1 LTDVRSS
8 AFQGISFTGAAL
20 VVALLAGGASQ
31 SYAAPDSTS
40 HRGDAVRLAQ
50 APADTPPG
58 TLSDS
63 PAPPPRFRD
72 MQVNELPP
80 LTPAAPAQAAPE
92 AAPPASGAAAGAQ
105 ARPAAGAAGFWV
117 QLGAFGQ
124 REGAAGFQD
133 KVAKQM
139 PALAGKLAVFSDNG
153 RHRLQ
158 AGPYASREAAL
169 RLGAQLR
176 SSLGLAPVIVERR

>member
-1 LTDVRSS
+1 MAEVRSP
-8 AFQGISFTGAAL
+8 AFHGAAFTAAAF
-20 VVALLAGGASQ
+20 VVAVLAGYASQ
-31 SYAAPDSTS
+31 SYAAPDPSD
-40 HRGDAVRLAQ
+40 RRDDAVRLAQ
-50 APADTPPG
+50 APAG

-80 LTPAAPAQAAPE
+80 LTPAASAPATPE
-92 AAPPASGAAAGAQ
+92 AAPPAPGATAGT
-105 ARPAAGAAGFWV
+105 AGFWV

-139 PALAGKLAVFSDNG
+139 PALAGKLAVFSENG

-169 RLGAQLR
+169 QLGEQLR
-176 SSLGLAPVIVERR
+176 SSLGLAPVVVERR